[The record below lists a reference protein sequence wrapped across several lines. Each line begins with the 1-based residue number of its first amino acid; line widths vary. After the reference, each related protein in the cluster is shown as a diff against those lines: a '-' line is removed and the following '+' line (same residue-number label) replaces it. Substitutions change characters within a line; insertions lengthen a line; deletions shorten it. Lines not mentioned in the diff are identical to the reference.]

1 MTVTPPR
8 PDSAE
13 IQNDE
18 LRSVPARHLQLMG
31 RALVAAGLV
40 MVPWL
45 VVLATTLP
53 ATARAAHWSAA
64 WVGLDA
70 AEACFLFATG
80 LLLIRQDERCS
91 LTAAIT
97 ATLVLTDAW
106 FDVLTS
112 APGAGKMTAVVL
124 AACVEVPVAGLC
136 ATLAARTFPRRGRS
150 PCDAARGALS
160 VPLDTKHRTV
170 PGAASTGDAQNGQ
183 LGSAVDSQSLPR

>member
-1 MTVTPPR
+1 MTVTTAR

-18 LRSVPARHLQLMG
+18 VSRLLARQLQLMG

-53 ATARAAHWSAA
+53 ATARAAHWSVA
-64 WVGLDA
+64 WVGLDT
-70 AEACFLFATG
+70 AEACFLLVTG
-80 LLLIRQDERCS
+80 LLLIRGDERCS

-112 APGAGKMTAVVL
+112 APGGGEITAVAL
-124 AACVEVPVAGLC
+124 AGCVEVPVAGLC
-136 ATLAARTFPRRGRS
+136 ATLAVRTFPRRGRS
-150 PCDAARGALS
+150 PCDAARGRC
-160 VPLDTKHRTV
+160 PHR
-170 PGAASTGDAQNGQ
+170 
-183 LGSAVDSQSLPR
+183 

>member
-1 MTVTPPR
+1 MTVTKAR

-18 LRSVPARHLQLMG
+18 LSSLPARQLQLIG

-45 VVLATTLP
+45 AVLATTLP

-64 WVGLDA
+64 WVGLDT
-70 AEACFLFATG
+70 AEACFLLATG
-80 LLLIRQDERCS
+80 LLLIRRDERCS

-112 APGAGKMTAVVL
+112 APGGGEITAVAL

-136 ATLAARTFPRRGRS
+136 ATLAVRTFPRRRRS
-150 PCDAARGALS
+150 PCDAARGRC
-160 VPLDTKHRTV
+160 PHR
-170 PGAASTGDAQNGQ
+170 
-183 LGSAVDSQSLPR
+183 